1 MIAGVLK
8 ETYPG
13 EMRVAV
19 VPATVNTLQKKGF
32 VVHVETGAGIE
43 AGFTDAMYENEGA
56 VMGSRGDVLSKSD
69 VILQIRAFGT
79 SSASDAED
87 VKLLKKGAI
96 VVGLIDAL
104 TNREAVETL
113 GAAGVTAFALELV
126 PRISRAQAMDVLS
139 SQANI
144 AGYKAALIAAD
155 SLPKMF
161 PMMMTA
167 AGTITPAHVLVIG
180 AGVAGLQAIATC
192 NRLGAVVSAYDIRP
206 AVKEQVKS
214 LGAKFVELEL
224 ETGDAET
231 EGGYAKA
238 MDEEFYRKQRAL
250 LARVVAENDAVITT
264 AAVPGKKAPVLVT
277 EDMVAGMKPGSV
289 IVDIAAETGGN
300 CELTKAGETV
310 ERNGVRI
317 YGPVNLA
324 STVPYHASQMYSKN
338 ISNLVLLMVKDEE
351 IKINM
356 EVVILR
362 ESLVVEDGKI
372 VNGRVRESLG
382 IGQRTPG
389 GE

>member
-13 EMRVAV
+13 ERRVAI
-19 VPATVNTLQKKGF
+19 VPAAVNTLQKKGF
-32 VVHVETGAGIE
+32 VVHVERGAGFE
-43 AGFTDAMYENEGA
+43 AGFTDAMYEHEGA
-56 VMGSRGDVLSKSD
+56 IISGRSEIISKSD
-69 VILQIRAFGT
+69 AILQIRVLGT
-79 SSASDAED
+79 DPSADAED
-87 VKLLKKGAI
+87 LKLLKKGAI
-96 VVGLIDAL
+96 VIGLMDAL
-104 TNREAVETL
+104 TNREAVESL
-113 GAAGVTAFALELV
+113 KSAGVTAFALELV

-144 AGYKAALIAAD
+144 AGYKAALITAD

-167 AGTITPAHVLVIG
+167 AGTITPAHVLVVG

-238 MDEEFYRKQRAL
+238 MDEDFYRKQRAL

-289 IVDIAAETGGN
+289 IVDLAAETGGN
-300 CELTKAGETV
+300 CELTQAGKTV
-310 ERNGVRI
+310 EHNGVRI

-324 STVPYHASQMYSKN
+324 SSVPYHASQMYSKN
-338 ISNLVLLMVKDEE
+338 ISNLVLLMVKEEE

-356 EVVILR
+356 EDEILK
-362 ESLVVEDGKI
+362 ESLVAEDGKI
-372 VNGRVRESLG
+372 VNDRVRESLG
-382 IGQRTPG
+382 IV
-389 GE
+389 

>member
-13 EMRVAV
+13 ERRVAL
-19 VPATVNTLQKKGF
+19 VPGTVNALQKKGF
-32 VVHVETGAGIE
+32 VVHMESGAGFE
-43 AGFTDAMYENEGA
+43 AGFTDAMYEHEGA
-56 VMGSRGDVLSKSD
+56 VICGRADVLSKSD
-69 VILQIRAFGT
+69 VILQIRAVGT
-79 SSASDAED
+79 NPQSDSED
-87 VKLLKKGAI
+87 VKLLKKDAI
-96 VVGLIDAL
+96 VIGLMDAL
-104 TNREAVETL
+104 SNKDAVETL
-113 GAAGVTAFALELV
+113 RAAGVKAFALELV

-144 AGYKAALIAAD
+144 AGYKAALITAD

-224 ETGDAET
+224 ETGEAET

-238 MDEEFYRKQRAL
+238 MDEDFYRKQRAL
-250 LARVVAENDAVITT
+250 LAKVVAENDAVITT

-277 EDMVAGMKPGSV
+277 ADMVEGMKPGSV

-300 CELTKAGETV
+300 CELTRAGETV
-310 ERNGVRI
+310 EHNGVRI
-317 YGPVNLA
+317 YGPLNLA
-324 STVPYHASQMYSKN
+324 SSVPFHASQMYSKN

-356 EVVILR
+356 EDEILK
-362 ESLVVEDGKI
+362 ESLVVDDGKV
-372 VNGRVRESLG
+372 VNGRVKESLG
-382 IGQRTPG
+382 IG
-389 GE
+389 

>member
-13 EMRVAV
+13 ERRVAI
-19 VPATVNTLQKKGF
+19 VPAAVNTLQKKGF
-32 VVHVETGAGIE
+32 VVHVERGAGFE
-43 AGFTDAMYENEGA
+43 AGFTDAMYEHEGA
-56 VMGSRGDVLSKSD
+56 IISDRSEIISKSD
-69 VILQIRAFGT
+69 AILQIRVLGT
-79 SSASDAED
+79 DPTADAGD
-87 VKLLKKGAI
+87 LKLLKKGA
-96 VVGLIDAL
+96 VVIGLMDAL
-104 TNREAVETL
+104 TNREAVESL
-113 GAAGVTAFALELV
+113 KSAGVTAFALELV

-144 AGYKAALIAAD
+144 AGYKAALITAD

-167 AGTITPAHVLVIG
+167 AGTITPAHVLVVG

-238 MDEEFYRKQRAL
+238 MDEDFYKKQRAL

-289 IVDIAAETGGN
+289 IVDLAAETGGN
-300 CELTKAGETV
+300 CELTQAGKTV
-310 ERNGVRI
+310 EHNGVRI

-324 STVPYHASQMYSKN
+324 SSVPYHASQMYSKN
-338 ISNLVLLMVKDEE
+338 ISNLVLLMVKEEE

-356 EVVILR
+356 EDEILK
-362 ESLVVEDGKI
+362 ESLVVEDGNV

-382 IGQRTPG
+382 IG
-389 GE
+389 

>member
-13 EMRVAV
+13 EKRVAV

-32 VVHVETGAGIE
+32 VVHVETGAGFE

-56 VMGSRGDVLSKSD
+56 VMCSRGAVLSKSD
-69 VILQIRAFGT
+69 VILQIRTVGT
-79 SSASDAED
+79 NPATDADD

-96 VVGLIDAL
+96 VIGVIDAL

-113 GAAGVTAFALELV
+113 RSAGVKAFALELV

-231 EGGYAKA
+231 AGGYAKA

-250 LARVVAENDAVITT
+250 LAKVVAENDAVITT

-277 EDMVAGMKPGSV
+277 EDMVSGMKPGSV
-289 IVDIAAETGGN
+289 IVDLAAETGGN
-300 CELTKAGETV
+300 CELTQAGKTV
-310 ERNGVRI
+310 EHNGVRI
-317 YGPVNLA
+317 IGTVNLV
-324 STVPYHASQMYSKN
+324 SSVPYHASQMYSRN

-356 EVVILR
+356 EDEILR
-362 ESLVVEDGKI
+362 ESLVVEDGKV

-382 IGQRTPG
+382 IK
-389 GE
+389 

>member
-13 EMRVAV
+13 ERRVAV

-32 VVHVETGAGIE
+32 VVHVERGAGFE
-43 AGFTDAMYENEGA
+43 AGFTDAMYEHEGA
-56 VMGSRGDVLSKSD
+56 IISGRSETISKSD
-69 VILQIRAFGT
+69 VILQIRVLGT
-79 SSASDAED
+79 DPSADAED
-87 VKLLKKGAI
+87 LKLLKKGAI
-96 VVGLIDAL
+96 VIGLMDAL
-104 TNREAVETL
+104 TNREAVESL
-113 GAAGVTAFALELV
+113 KSAGVTAFALELV

-144 AGYKAALIAAD
+144 AGYKAALITAD

-167 AGTITPAHVLVIG
+167 AGTITPAHVLVVG

-224 ETGDAET
+224 ETGEAET

-238 MDEEFYRKQRAL
+238 MDEDFYRKQRAL

-289 IVDIAAETGGN
+289 IVDLAAETGGN
-300 CELTKAGETV
+300 CELTQAGKTV
-310 ERNGVRI
+310 EHNGVKI
-317 YGPVNLA
+317 YGPENLA
-324 STVPYHASQMYSKN
+324 SSVPYHASQMYSKN

-356 EVVILR
+356 EDVILK
-362 ESLVVEDGKI
+362 ESLVVEDGRI
-372 VNGRVRESLG
+372 VNDRVRESLS
-382 IGQRTPG
+382 IG
-389 GE
+389 